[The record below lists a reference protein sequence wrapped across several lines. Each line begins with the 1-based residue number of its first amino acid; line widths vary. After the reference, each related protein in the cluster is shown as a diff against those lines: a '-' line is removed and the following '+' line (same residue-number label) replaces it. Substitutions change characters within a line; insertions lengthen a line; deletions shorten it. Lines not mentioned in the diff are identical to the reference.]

1 MHVFGLQEEAT
12 VPRENRH
19 KHGENFLFIQRV
31 NAVNNN
37 TEKQLQYDACIV
49 KCLATI
55 LCHDTHARYSKVSI
69 KSLKHMNTI
78 VQYVIMY
85 YA

>member
-37 TEKQLQYDACIV
+37 TEKQLQ
-49 KCLATI
+49 
-55 LCHDTHARYSKVSI
+55 
-69 KSLKHMNTI
+69 
-78 VQYVIMY
+78 
-85 YA
+85 

>member
-12 VPRENRH
+12 VPRENQH

-37 TEKQLQYDACIV
+37 TEKQLQ
-49 KCLATI
+49 
-55 LCHDTHARYSKVSI
+55 
-69 KSLKHMNTI
+69 
-78 VQYVIMY
+78 
-85 YA
+85 